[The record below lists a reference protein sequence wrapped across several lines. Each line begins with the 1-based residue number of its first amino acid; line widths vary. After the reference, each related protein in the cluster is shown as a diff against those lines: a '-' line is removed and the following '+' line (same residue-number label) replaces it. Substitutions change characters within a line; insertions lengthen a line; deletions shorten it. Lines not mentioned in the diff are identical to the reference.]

1 MVLFLMIVASS
12 SIGQAPV
19 LLLKDA
25 GHSVLIIGRDSS
37 KITPDFDAI
46 FKQAEI
52 DGVVKA

>member
-46 FKQAEI
+46 FKQA
-52 DGVVKA
+52 GVVKA